1 MARVFVSRRLVGDGL
16 ERLADAVEVAV
27 WPEEG
32 PPSPEA
38 LRREARRSDGLL
50 TLITDRIDAQLLDAA
65 PSVRIVSQMAVGY
78 DNIDVAAATARGV
91 LVTNTPGVL
100 TETTADLAF
109 ALMLAVSRRL
119 PEGEAA
125 VRGGGWGV
133 WSPTFLLGRDVFGKT
148 LGIVGLGAIGAAVA
162 RRARGFDMRVVYFSR
177 QRKPGL
183 EASLGLEWRRLPD
196 LLRESDYVSVHSA
209 LTEETRGLIGA
220 AELAMMKPEAFLINT
235 ARGGLV
241 DQGALV
247 EALKA
252 RRIAGAALDVF
263 AVEPLPPDD
272 PLLALD
278 NVVAV
283 PHVGSATWETRA
295 KMTDLAVDNLLA
307 FFRGERPPCCVNPEV
322 LAGPGGG
329 SGRRG

>member
-1 MARVFVSRRLVGDGL
+1 MPRVFVTRRLVGDGL
-16 ERLADAVEVAV
+16 ERLADAIEVAV

-32 PPSPEA
+32 PPPPEA
-38 LRREARRSDGLL
+38 LRLEARRSDGLL
-50 TLITDRIDAQLLDAA
+50 TLITDRVDAELLDAA

-78 DNIDVAAATARGV
+78 DNIDVSAATERGV

-109 ALMLAVSRRL
+109 ALMLAVARRL

-125 VRGGGWGV
+125 VREGAWGV
-133 WSPTFLLGRDVFGKT
+133 WSPAFLLGRDVFGKT

-162 RRARGFDMRVVYFSR
+162 RRARGFDMRVLYTSR
-177 QRKPGL
+177 RRKPEL
-183 EASLGLEWRRLPD
+183 EASLGLEWRPLAD
-196 LLRESDYVSVHSA
+196 LLREADFVSIHSA
-209 LTEETRGLIGA
+209 LTPETRGLIGA
-220 AELAMMKPEAFLINT
+220 AELALMKPEAFLINT

-241 DQGALV
+241 DQEALV
-247 EALKA
+247 EALRA
-252 RRIAGAALDVF
+252 RRIAGAGLDVF
-263 AVEPLPPDD
+263 AVEPIPPQD
-272 PLLALD
+272 PLLGLE
-278 NVVAV
+278 NVVVV

-322 LAGPGGG
+322 LE
-329 SGRRG
+329 GR